1 MNARASHIDP
11 ISSDRADSKM
21 DNPEGEAQARLAFSP
36 LPRLRTGMK
45 RLVFAL
51 GAAAG
56 LLALGVPAA
65 QASTHPAVVPSSAA
79 ARTAMGT
86 ASAQQLIVG
95 QLNPNTARS
104 YPLAAPYSGCTFYV
118 GDSYEG
124 SGGGAVGMATISCPS
139 LHTYRIR
146 VYLDYHDYTN
156 GQEYT

>member
-56 LLALGVPAA
+56 LLALGVPGRA
-65 QASTHPAVVPSSAA
+65 
-79 ARTAMGT
+79 G
-86 ASAQQLIVG
+86 
-95 QLNPNTARS
+95 LNP
-104 YPLAAPYSGCTFYV
+104 SGSCA
-118 GDSYEG
+118 ELG
-124 SGGGAVGMATISCPS
+124 SGQDSDG
-139 LHTYRIR
+139 YR
-146 VYLDYHDYTN
+146 
-156 GQEYT
+156 